1 MIMDDFTP
9 KTIGRIPI
17 VKTPYHKNMMKNSNL
32 GDLDDSD
39 FAENDPV
46 HSALCD
52 LCESQGYMTDNDWRR
67 GFNSYG
73 YIHGIG
79 SIFPHADK
87 GMGLT
92 VCALVA
98 IEKITRSL
106 GWSFADLHKIDGCAL
121 IYDSGVV
128 FEIMP
133 GDVFVFD
140 ADRLHAWMAN
150 CRWVLALQAV
160 RLQDED
166 S

>member
-1 MIMDDFTP
+1 MDDFTP
-9 KTIGRIPI
+9 KIIGRIPI
-17 VKTPYHKNMMKNSNL
+17 VKTPYHTKLMRNSIL

-79 SIFPHADK
+79 SIFPHTDK

-92 VCALVA
+92 ACALVA
-98 IEKITRSL
+98 IEKITKSL
-106 GWSFADLHKIDGCAL
+106 GWSADDLDKIDGCAF

-128 FEIMP
+128 SEITP

-140 ADRLHAWMAN
+140 ANKLHAWMTN
-150 CRWVLALQAV
+150 CRWVLALQSV
-160 RLQDED
+160 SRQGKE